1 MKVFPFHLSN
11 RNGNDLQGGPRMD
24 RQAKLRETHARCL
37 VTASEL
43 PSEEMDAKDLLVR
56 VARTVEAQMEG
67 MQDFDVTPGAPGE
80 RMQGVPAISGQP
92 AQGSMLD
99 GSQGPQLTPEQY
111 KAVIQLRIEIGLPPD
126 PEEREQVKNNY
137 VAGLFKAIEGS
148 GGSIVGH
155 DVKMQPP
162 KGAGGQ

>member
-1 MKVFPFHLSN
+1 METILK
-11 RNGNDLQGGPRMD
+11 GDKQMD
-24 RQAKLRETHARCL
+24 RQAKLREIDARCL
-37 VTASEL
+37 VAASEL
-43 PSEEMDAKDLLVR
+43 PSEEADAKELLVR
-56 VARTVEAQMEG
+56 VARTVESQMEMGG

-80 RMQGVPAISGQP
+80 RMQGVPAINGQP

-99 GSQGPQLTPEQY
+99 GTQGPQLTPEQY
-111 KAVIQLRIEIGLPPD
+111 RAVISLRIEIGLPPD
-126 PEEREQVKNNY
+126 PDEREQVKNNY

>member
-1 MKVFPFHLSN
+1 METILK
-11 RNGNDLQGGPRMD
+11 GDKQMD
-24 RQAKLRETHARCL
+24 RQTKLREIDARCL
-37 VTASEL
+37 VAASEL
-43 PSEEMDAKDLLVR
+43 PSEEADAKELLVR
-56 VARTVEAQMEG
+56 VARTVESQMEMGG

-80 RMQGVPAISGQP
+80 RMQGVPAINGQP

-99 GSQGPQLTPEQY
+99 GTQGPQLTPEQY
-111 KAVIQLRIEIGLPPD
+111 RAVISLRIEIGLPPD
-126 PEEREQVKNNY
+126 PVEREQVKNDY

-162 KGAGGQ
+162 KGVGGQ